1 MWSRA
6 DDIAGSKVEG
16 GDQRAESREQRAESR
31 EQRAES
37 RTLGSESEKQKAKSK
52 EQRASMSV
60 HIVPIV
66 GPIYTFKAVFVH
78 KGPVPDTLMHGVRGF
93 PAG

>member
-1 MWSRA
+1 
-6 DDIAGSKVEG
+6 
-16 GDQRAESREQRAESR
+16 
-31 EQRAES
+31 
-37 RTLGSESEKQKAKSK
+37 
-52 EQRASMSV
+52 MSV

>member
-16 GDQRAESREQRAESR
+16 GEQRTENREQRTEN
-31 EQRAES
+31 

>member
-16 GDQRAESREQRAESR
+16 EEQRAESR

-37 RTLGSESEKQKAKSK
+37 KQQTANSK

>member
-1 MWSRA
+1 M
-6 DDIAGSKVEG
+6 K
-16 GDQRAESREQRAESR
+16 
-31 EQRAES
+31 
-37 RTLGSESEKQKAKSK
+37 KQKAKSK